1 MATNDEQRFLVDE
14 IADSIRN
21 VNDGVQE
28 LADKSAE
35 FVAAGENSVKQAK
48 LLKEKNTETLKA
60 ISIITDIAEET
71 NLLSL
76 NASIEAARAGVAG
89 RGFAVVA
96 AQIQKLA
103 EQSNESAKQIEDIST
118 LLIDDSDKT
127 VEIMKQVKEVI
138 YKQSNHVDEISDI
151 FNVFNSELASA
162 FDAIDNINGSIHD
175 MDDSRVSVVDVVQ
188 NLTAI
193 AEENAASTQQTSAS
207 MTEVRNIIEDITNNI
222 NNLHEI
228 ADTLNEDINKFTV

>member
-76 NASIEAARAGVAG
+76 NASIEAARAGEQG

-96 AQIQKLA
+96 EEVRKLA
-103 EQSNESAKQIEDIST
+103 EQSQASAGEIAAVVVGIQKDTENAV
-118 LLIDDSDKT
+118 KAMKAG
-127 VEIMKQVKEVI
+127 VEQVKSGTGAV
-138 YKQSNHVDEISDI
+138 K
-151 FNVFNSELASA
+151 
-162 FDAIDNINGSIHD
+162 DAGGSFAHIAE
-175 MDDSRVSVVDVVQ
+175 MVSVVAA
-188 NLTAI
+188 NSNTM
-193 AEENAASTQQTSAS
+193 ENAVTVLADSTMKINEAIEKINSKSRAVASAAETVSAATEEETAS
-207 MTEVRNIIEDITNNI
+207 M
-222 NNLHEI
+222 LEI
-228 ADTLNEDINKFTV
+228 ADASRKLAEQAQDLQNSLAQFKL

>member
-76 NASIEAARAGVAG
+76 NASIEAARAGEHG

-96 AQIQKLA
+96 EEVRKLA
-103 EQSNESAKQIEDIST
+103 EQSRDATESIKKTLNEMNKVVNDIAQAINT
-118 LLIDDSDKT
+118 
-127 VEIMKQVKEVI
+127 
-138 YKQSNHVDEISDI
+138 
-151 FNVFNSELASA
+151 
-162 FDAIDNINGSIHD
+162 IDNIG
-175 MDDSRVSVVDVVQ
+175 
-188 NLTAI
+188 
-193 AEENAASTQQTSAS
+193 QQQAHA
-207 MTEVRNIIEDITNNI
+207 TNNI
-222 NNLHEI
+222 TH
-228 ADTLNEDINKFTV
+228 TLSKVTSATEDLRKLM